1 MVLDR
6 IFTLRRPPEERPT
19 PSVLV
24 RRIAA
29 VLAIGLYPLTLL
41 LVTAE
46 FDVLPGLPTA
56 LYVALLV
63 GVVAL
68 WMTSTWVVYE
78 FRRRLAQAPDDQ
90 LDEREQTVRDEAYLI
105 SYRLL
110 SVAVVTLALSALVV
124 LPLVT
129 DSRQVSLD
137 VLLDVFLTLVIAAGI
152 LPSAVVAWRD
162 TGDDGL
168 ADEEADVAPVGSS
181 PANGRF

>member
-1 MVLDR
+1 MVLER
-6 IFTLRRPPEERPT
+6 LFTLRRPSEERPS

-24 RRIAA
+24 RRVAA

-46 FDVLPGLPTA
+46 FEVLPGLPTA

-63 GVVAL
+63 GVVVL
-68 WMTSTWVVYE
+68 WLTSTWVVYE

-110 SVAVVTLALSALVV
+110 SVAVVTLVAGLLL
-124 LPLVT
+124 LPPIT
-129 DSRQVSLD
+129 GDAQVSTD
-137 VLLDVFLTLVIAAGI
+137 VLLDVLFTLVIVAGV

-162 TGDDGL
+162 TGDDAL
-168 ADEEADVAPVGSS
+168 DDDPDPQSVRRAPAG
-181 PANGRF
+181 GGG